1 MCAANPLAVEL
12 STAKQV
18 RSTSTE
24 ASRPSGNVGGMVH
37 SAWPLAY
44 WTFPAGHAVQFLP
57 RSAVKVPAAQR
68 VQLAPAALVLPSGPP
83 EPAAHGVPSQ
93 EVRAL
98 AAAAKVPL
106 GQGVQPLLQRHCRTL
121 LQAPVPVLSVFSQ
134 RLLSAS

>member
-1 MCAANPLAVEL
+1 M
-12 STAKQV
+12 
-18 RSTSTE
+18 
-24 ASRPSGNVGGMVH
+24 
-37 SAWPLAY
+37 
-44 WTFPAGHAVQFLP
+44 
-57 RSAVKVPAAQR
+57 PAAQR